1 MVVAKVIT
9 FFKESDRALPDFIQY
24 QIQVDISQGSV
35 LESDRTS
42 PLQLSKFIPSNLFGL
57 SYLSNSRSI
66 YKDLPKFLVNLS
78 PLVEQKNRT

>member
-35 LESDRTS
+35 LERDRQS
-42 PLQLSKFIPSNLFGL
+42 RAIALRLSS
-57 SYLSNSRSI
+57 
-66 YKDLPKFLVNLS
+66 
-78 PLVEQKNRT
+78 